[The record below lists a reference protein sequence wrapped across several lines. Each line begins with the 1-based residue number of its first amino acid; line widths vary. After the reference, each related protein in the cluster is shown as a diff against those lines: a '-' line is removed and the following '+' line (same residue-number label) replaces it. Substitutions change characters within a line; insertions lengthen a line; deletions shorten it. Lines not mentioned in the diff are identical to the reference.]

1 MLCGINIKIIH
12 NWHNLSNG
20 PVACSGFKRL
30 LNTLVKPEIYDLFQQ
45 PQVQLL
51 KLITAPVAFLK

>member
-1 MLCGINIKIIH
+1 
-12 NWHNLSNG
+12 
-20 PVACSGFKRL
+20 L